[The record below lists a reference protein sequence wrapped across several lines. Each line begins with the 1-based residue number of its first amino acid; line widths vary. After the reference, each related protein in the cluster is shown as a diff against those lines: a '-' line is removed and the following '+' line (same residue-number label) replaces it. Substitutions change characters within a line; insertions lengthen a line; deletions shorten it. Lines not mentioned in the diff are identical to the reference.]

1 MSDIYKPESIDD
13 LRQQSST
20 VLQNA
25 YNSGYIVGV
34 EQGERLAEERIIK
47 LLENVDDSNLWR
59 QLSHSPDSYEGF
71 DISNLIALIKG
82 ENK

>member
-47 LLENVDDSNLWR
+47 LLEDYQHPNTQHEFNDEFCDS
-59 QLSHSPDSYEGF
+59 
-71 DISNLIALIKG
+71 LIALING
-82 ENK
+82 DNK